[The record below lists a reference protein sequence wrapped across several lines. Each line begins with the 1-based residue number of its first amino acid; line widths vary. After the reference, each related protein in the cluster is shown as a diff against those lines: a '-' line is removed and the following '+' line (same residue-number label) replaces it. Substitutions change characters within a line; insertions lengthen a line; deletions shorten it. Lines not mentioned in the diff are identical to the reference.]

1 MALPLIPLLKI
12 IALGSVKLI
21 FLLFGAVFFPVFAL
35 RFILGG
41 ATGMLLPALD
51 WLEAHDRIDPTR
63 HKAIV
68 EDLDTMSNI
77 SFTRKEARHVLWT
90 LIKKMMNNMVVTI
103 KGYFDATVS
112 LVGRMFK

>member
-1 MALPLIPLLKI
+1 MALPLIPLLKL
-12 IALGSVKLI
+12 IALGSLKLI

-51 WLEAHDRIDPTR
+51 WLEEHDRLDPDR

-68 EDLDTMSNI
+68 DDLATMRDI

-90 LIKKMMNNMVVTI
+90 LIKKTMINMVATV
-103 KGYFDATVS
+103 KGYFASVVA
-112 LVGRMFK
+112 LFGRMFK

>member
-1 MALPLIPLLKI
+1 MALPIIPLLKL
-12 IALGSVKLI
+12 IALGSLKLI

-51 WLEAHDRIDPTR
+51 WLEEHDRLDPTR

-68 EDLDTMSNI
+68 EDLAAMSAI
-77 SFTRKEARHVLWT
+77 SFTRTEARHLLWT
-90 LIKKMMNNMVVTI
+90 LIIKMMSNMLASL
-103 KGYFDATVS
+103 KAYFTSAAS
-112 LVGRMFK
+112 WFNRMFK